1 MNPVYSESY
10 QKKLVDIAMAH
21 GCHAHILSEGRVLIG
36 SPATQL
42 QSNGIALECS
52 CVDIVSNWT
61 ELRIVL
67 GY

>member
-10 QKKLVDIAMAH
+10 QKKLVDIAVAH
-21 GCHAHILSEGRVLIG
+21 DCHAHIMSDGRVLIG
-36 SPATQL
+36 SPASQL
-42 QSNGIALECS
+42 QPDGTALECS